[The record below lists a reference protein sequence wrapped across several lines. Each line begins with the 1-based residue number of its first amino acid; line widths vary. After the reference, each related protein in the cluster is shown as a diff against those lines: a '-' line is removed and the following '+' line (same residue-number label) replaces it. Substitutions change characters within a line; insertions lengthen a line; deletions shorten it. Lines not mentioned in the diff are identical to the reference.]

1 VPEQRDENLHKTN
14 LSHLL
19 VTVGVWV
26 QQGINLGDQYQY
38 LLQLDVNS
46 KPVEECLQP
55 GMHVCTHTDRQTG
68 KKIMPLVDHRMGSGG
83 VITWPTKKTNVP
95 PAPGSLWRGISR
107 TSCSVGSTLST
118 SCRHCDEESSNA
130 TIHSR
135 RNYPISLTA
144 HEHTFLNVVIDIT
157 SPLRVINDCIV
168 LYRNQLDNQSINQ

>member
-1 VPEQRDENLHKTN
+1 MSTANQ
-14 LSHLL
+14 
-19 VTVGVWV
+19 
-26 QQGINLGDQYQY
+26 
-38 LLQLDVNS
+38 S
-46 KPVEECLQP
+46 KNVSSRACMYAHTQ
-55 GMHVCTHTDRQTG
+55 TDRQV